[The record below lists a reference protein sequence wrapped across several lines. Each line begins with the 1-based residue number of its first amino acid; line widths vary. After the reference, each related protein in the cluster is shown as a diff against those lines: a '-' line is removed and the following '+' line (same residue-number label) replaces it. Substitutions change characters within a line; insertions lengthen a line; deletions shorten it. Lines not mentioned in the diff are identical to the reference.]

1 MRSCGPSAWPAG
13 RNWNGA
19 EQVPTLADLVRT
31 AAARLGAAGIGDP
44 RREAARLVAD
54 GAGLTLGEL
63 QLNPEATAGPGLE
76 ELTRLA
82 VARRAA
88 GEPLA
93 YVSGVAGFRELTLA
107 VDRRVLIPRPETE
120 GLVQLVL
127 DAVPGGT
134 VADVGTG
141 SGCIA
146 LSLALEG
153 DYQLVVGI
161 DRSREA
167 LEVAGANARQAGLA
181 VALVQGDLLGALGAQ
196 RLDAIVSNPPYL
208 SGAEWERLDRSVR
221 DWEPKLAL
229 ESGADGLTSTG
240 WLLAEAGAALV
251 PGGLL
256 ALELD
261 HSRAALVAA
270 MARRAGW
277 GDVAVT
283 QDLFGRDRYLTA
295 RRGSQP

>member
-1 MRSCGPSAWPAG
+1 M
-13 RNWNGA
+13 
-19 EQVPTLADLVRT
+19 
-31 AAARLGAAGIGDP
+31 
-44 RREAARLVAD
+44 RLVAD

-63 QLNPEATAGPGLE
+63 LLRPESPAEPEVEAWA
-76 ELTRLA
+76 RLA
-82 VARRAA
+82 TARRAA

-93 YVSGVAGFRELTLA
+93 YVSGVAGFRQLTLA

-127 DAVPGGT
+127 DAMPSGT

-153 DYQLVVGI
+153 DYRLVVAI
-161 DRSREA
+161 DRSPEA
-167 LEVAGANARQAGLA
+167 LGVARANARQAGLA
-181 VALVQGDLLGALGAQ
+181 VALVQGDLLTTGRSQ
-196 RLDAIVSNPPYL
+196 QFDVVVSNPPYL
-208 SGAEWERLDRSVR
+208 SGSEWEGLDRSVR
-221 DWEPKLAL
+221 DWEPRLAL
-229 ESGADGLTSTG
+229 ESGADGLASTRR
-240 WLLAEAGAALV
+240 LLAEAGAVMV

-277 GDVAVT
+277 CDVAVT
-283 QDLFGRDRYLTA
+283 QDLFGRDRFLTA

>member
-1 MRSCGPSAWPAG
+1 VSTR
-13 RNWNGA
+13 
-19 EQVPTLADLVRT
+19 ADLVRKI
-31 AAARLGAAGIGDP
+31 AERLGAAGVEDP
-44 RREAARLVAD
+44 RREAMRLVAD
-54 GAGLTLGEL
+54 GTGLTLGEL
-63 QLNPEATAGPGLE
+63 LLRPEA
-76 ELTRLA
+76 LA
-82 VARRAA
+82 DPDVEVWAWLAAARRAA

-93 YVSGVAGFRELTLA
+93 YVSGVAGFRQLTLA

-153 DYQLVVGI
+153 AYRLVVAI
-161 DRSREA
+161 DRSSEA
-167 LEVAGANARQAGLA
+167 LGVARANARRAGLP
-181 VALVQGDLLGALGAQ
+181 VALVQGDLLAPMGTQ
-196 RLDAIVSNPPYL
+196 RFDAIVSNPPYL
-208 SGAEWERLDRSVR
+208 SGSEWERLDRSVR
-221 DWEPKLAL
+221 DWEPRLAL
-229 ESGADGLTSTG
+229 ESGADGLASTG
-240 WLLAEAGAALV
+240 RLLAEAGTRLV
-251 PGGLL
+251 SGGML

-270 MARRAGW
+270 MARRTGW
-277 GDVAVT
+277 VDVAVT
-283 QDLFGRDRYLTA
+283 QDLFGRDRFLTA